1 MGQWES
7 AFYTSHHWWND
18 VLGLWTKMES
28 CTHVAEI
35 TMAKR
40 TDSSEVEGEER
51 VNDVSEKFVMLKRR
65 MWSDSCPMP

>member
-1 MGQWES
+1 
-7 AFYTSHHWWND
+7 
-18 VLGLWTKMES
+18 MES

-65 MWSDSCPMP
+65 MWADSCPMP